1 MFDNAEIT
9 PKFGGCSHD
18 STVTVITAGLE
29 LVVCEGCGSVTVRY
43 ESAISGDARRS
54 QFARKA
60 DSLNSG
66 LHSSSNR
73 KNSRVRT

>member
-9 PKFGGCSHD
+9 PKFGECSHD

-60 DSLNSG
+60 DSLNS
-66 LHSSSNR
+66 LQTSSNR
-73 KNSRVRT
+73 KNSRSRP

>member
-1 MFDNAEIT
+1 MFDNAEIA

-18 STVTVITAGLE
+18 STVTVVTAGLE
-29 LVVCEGCGSVTVRY
+29 LVVCEGCGDITVRY
-43 ESAISGDARRS
+43 ESAISGDAKRS

-66 LHSSSNR
+66 LHTSSNR
-73 KNSRVRT
+73 KNSRSRA